1 MRFPFILIAKR
12 MIMQLLYNFIYRAI
26 CEIASLKGCKCAG
39 GFNGA
44 RSVFCL
50 NGGLP
55 ILKGVMKCRLL
66 QHPFQPHVPSLHGRP
81 LLSASVKA
89 AVLRG
94 NLYRFSL

>member
-1 MRFPFILIAKR
+1 
-12 MIMQLLYNFIYRAI
+12 MIIQLFYNFISRAI
-26 CEIASLKGCKCAG
+26 CEIASLKGCKCLR
-39 GFNGA
+39 GFNA
-44 RSVFCL
+44 AQSVFCL

-55 ILKGVMKCRLL
+55 ILKGVMKRRLL
-66 QHPFQPHVPSLHGRP
+66 QRPSQPHVPSLHGRP

>member
-1 MRFPFILIAKR
+1 
-12 MIMQLLYNFIYRAI
+12 MIIQLFYNLVWRSVY
-26 CEIASLKGCKCAG
+26 EIANLKGCKCLR

-44 RSVFCL
+44 QSVFCL

-55 ILKGVMKCRLL
+55 ILKGVMKRHLL
-66 QHPFQPHVPSLHGRP
+66 QHPFQSHAPSLHGHP

-94 NLYRFSL
+94 NLYHFSL